1 MKKFIATLSL
11 AGATTFAL
19 FAFMAFLISN
29 DQVGI
34 VETAPPVVI
43 DIFQTPEQPKPEV
56 YVRKIF
62 EPPVPPKP
70 MPRTK
75 MVADDIEANTDF
87 TYKPTGLTIEGQN
100 TDLGKL
106 SNAPDN
112 DARPIVRVNPKY
124 PIDAARNGTEGW
136 VVLAF
141 DINAIGEVININILD
156 SQPKRVFDSA
166 AKQALRK
173 WKYRAKSVNGKQVAQ
188 KNFTVQLDFNM
199 NQQI

>member
-43 DIFQTPEQPKPEV
+43 DIFQTPEQPKPEI
-56 YVRKIF
+56 YVRQVF
-62 EPPVPPKP
+62 EPPVPPEP
-70 MPRTK
+70 MPRTNL
-75 MVADDIEANTDF
+75 VPNEIEASTDF
-87 TYKPTGLTIEGQN
+87 TYKPNGLTIKG
-100 TDLGKL
+100 TKTSFGKL
-106 SNAPDN
+106 SNGPDN

-141 DINAIGEVININILD
+141 DINAIGEVVNINILD
-156 SQPKRVFDSA
+156 SQPKRVFDIA